1 MQNHSF
7 MRLRRISVLTIGLMV
22 SLPLLQG
29 RAADSCQAYLK
40 NHSVEAHSATKSH
53 YRVCGMSHMSSLQV
67 TKNGGLGSIDTH
79 GKFAAVVERDAGTV
93 ALVDLEKMKVVG
105 RYEDDVQD
113 SLDGDVAFS
122 GDGEWVFYARQTSGF
137 DEDGI
142 HVLNVSDPT
151 QPTLTQYEPGGGS
164 YRVAYYKDDAGEWV
178 ILLDAIDGLVVYRFV
193 RESGTLVSVFQ
204 DATPALKV
212 GGPASAGI
220 SIVRNDPGT
229 KKPLMYVTTG
239 RTGLEVYDL
248 SDPTTPEVVAAWDEV
263 GLADVKVK
271 SKRGKRIVYAATEY
285 WFDKDLPPAVLV
297 LDATNLERIKKV
309 DERKLT
315 VPAEDTWRAQGLVVR
330 RNLFVAHSH
339 AGLVEFDPSGRVV
352 GVASLPGPVTEGAGY
367 QATPYAMDVAKYRGH
382 LLISDAATG
391 RLSRVFRFERFFRPG
406 G

>member
-1 MQNHSF
+1 
-7 MRLRRISVLTIGLMV
+7 
-22 SLPLLQG
+22 
-29 RAADSCQAYLK
+29 
-40 NHSVEAHSATKSH
+40 
-53 YRVCGMSHMSSLQV
+53 MSSLQV